1 MDSHLLLEL
10 AYMFYR
16 IRVSI
21 IHGERGLVETLGE
34 LCLFY
39 SPGEG

>member
-10 AYMFYR
+10 AHVFYR
-16 IRVSI
+16 VRASV
-21 IHGERGLVETLGE
+21 IHGERGLMEMLGK